1 MKGVVIFLP
10 ADIEFQRIMKKKD
23 PHFAGLFF
31 SLNN

>member
-10 ADIEFQRIMKKKD
+10 VDFTSKNYEKKN
-23 PHFAGLFF
+23 PHIAGLFF

>member
-1 MKGVVIFLP
+1 MKGYVIFLP
-10 ADIEFQRIMKKKD
+10 VDFEFQRNMKKKD